1 MRTETWAL
9 DSGAEFPG
17 EYDTSDVVVVL
28 GDRQWLSIETANDGG
43 RMMTLFSQS
52 RWDLLEMATEGL
64 RKNSLTAPGEPCLS
78 VGLCR
83 DALVVSRRLGH
94 ETPTSAGLEAAAR
107 GLLEFAGH
115 CGWR

>member
-1 MRTETWAL
+1 MKTETWAL
-9 DSGAEFPG
+9 DSGAAFPG
-17 EYDTSDVVVVL
+17 GHDTSDVVVVL
-28 GDRQWLSIETANDGG
+28 GDGQWLSIETANDGE

-83 DALVVSRRLGH
+83 DVLVVSRRLGH
-94 ETPTSAGLEAAAR
+94 ETPTSAGLETAAR